1 MTNKLSGW
9 SNLKYRTSKY
19 SRWNEITNWMK
30 FFILLGEYTES
41 KEEVNIYVS
50 YLDEFYPAL
59 FIAKGII
66 DYNLENLDGCLKG
79 YDINNDLKIG
89 DNVTYLYETKKGKEI
104 WKKAEVIN
112 IYNDDNALKQEWNP
126 FINLKIEIKKGD
138 YLFHKIPKT
147 IWNNKL
153 RIASN
158 YKNTAGSVVRMNKE
172 IEGYLKEKY
181 SKQAINYLQSTN
193 RKMINICG
201 MNIQNE
207 WGNMQKTLEF
217 LEGNINFTIDDFIFT
232 EESKYSISNVNIIKT
247 IKSKN
252 ESIKDAPT
260 IFVGDNSSV
269 TLANFK
275 TKKNIYLSNRKKNN
289 RTMIE
294 MLKQNIIQDSVIKYS
309 ENNSTDLM
317 SFLNKWDIQ
326 LPRGVEIYVY

>member
-1 MTNKLSGW
+1 MNNKLSGW
-9 SNLKYRTSKY
+9 NNLKYRTSKY
-19 SRWNEITNWMK
+19 NRWGEITNWMK
-30 FFILLGEYTES
+30 FFIILGEYAEE
-41 KEEVNIYVS
+41 KEEVDIYVS

-59 FIAKGII
+59 FISKGII
-66 DYNLENLDGCLKG
+66 DYNLSNLDSYLKS
-79 YDINNDLKIG
+79 YDINNYLKIG
-89 DNVTYLYETKKGKEI
+89 DNVTYLFETRKGKEI

-112 IYNDDNALKQEWNP
+112 IYNDEHALKQEWNP
-126 FINLKIEIKKGD
+126 FIKLKIEMKKGD

-147 IWNNKL
+147 IWNNRL

-201 MNIQNE
+201 MNIQSK

-217 LEGNINFTIDDFIFT
+217 LEGDINFTIDDFIFT
-232 EESKYSISNVNIIKT
+232 EESKYSINNVNIIKT
-247 IKSKN
+247 IKSKK
-252 ESIKDAPT
+252 ESVKDVPT

-269 TLANFK
+269 TLTSFK

-289 RTMIE
+289 ETMIE
-294 MLKQNIIQDSVIKYS
+294 ILKQNIIQDSVIKNS
-309 ENNSTDLM
+309 ENNSNELL
-317 SFLNKWDIQ
+317 SLLKKWDVE
-326 LPRGVEIYVY
+326 LPRGVELYVY